1 MSYLETHK
9 PNSLARVLLYWNRL
23 EEGNL
28 RNFAFLV
35 GNFPEGTVPHAI
47 CSGEFPKES
56 LKVVINHL
64 MELVTPRLIE
74 PEIEEVSR
82 IYHGFRFSVY
92 LFVTLYSRTNF
103 EKT

>member
-1 MSYLETHK
+1 
-9 PNSLARVLLYWNRL
+9 
-23 EEGNL
+23 
-28 RNFAFLV
+28 
-35 GNFPEGTVPHAI
+35 
-47 CSGEFPKES
+47 
-56 LKVVINHL
+56 